1 MLGSYAHNG
10 EPASHGI
17 GIPIGNLTS
26 QIFANVYLNEFD
38 RFVRHT
44 LKPLGYVRYG
54 DDFALLV
61 RDESDARQMQAV
73 AMKWL
78 AAILKLQV
86 HRKNN
91 VILSAKAGLHFL
103 GRIIH
108 SDSPLEVDRTMI
120 RKIERDIDYRNF
132 ASYQAMALPKR
143 YAKQLPWRIID

>member
-1 MLGSYAHNG
+1 M
-10 EPASHGI
+10 
-17 GIPIGNLTS
+17 TS

-91 VILSAKAGLHFL
+91 VVLPAKAGLHFL
-103 GRIIH
+103 GHTIH
-108 SDSPLEVDRTMI
+108 SDSSLTVDRIMI
-120 RKIERDIDYRNF
+120 RKIERDINYRNF